1 MKKTVLISILAILS
15 SLLPAQVSKNIN
27 VSSVGTLKTLLTTTE
42 KTTVTNLTVTGT
54 IDARDIKFV
63 RDSITNLTELD
74 MSNVTILEYNGYEGT
89 SYPNPFD
96 YSQTITHYPAN
107 ELPTQAFVG
116 RKYLKSIKLPNSIT
130 SIEWGAMQVC
140 PELTSIVIPNQVK
153 TIVGM
158 TFSNCHKLTSV
169 TMSNSVT
176 SIGEG
181 TFSNCELL
189 TDLILSDSLKIIGG
203 SSFGCKALKSIK
215 IPKSVTFIGSDAFFN
230 TSFNSIYSYPTVP
243 VDLTSSISVF
253 SGVNKST
260 CKLYVPKGSK
270 ALYQAANQWKDFTT
284 IEEMTTGI
292 VPVSISDIK
301 IKTDNGILIVEN
313 AKAGDKV
320 EIFNIAGVKIIEQ
333 LIVGFQTKIKLQ
345 RGIYIIRVDNYS
357 DKVSIK

>member
-1 MKKTVLISILAILS
+1 MKTVLISILAILS
-15 SLLPAQVSKNIN
+15 SLLTAQVSKNIN
-27 VSSVGTLKTLLTTTE
+27 ATSVGTLKTLLTTTE

-54 IDARDIKFV
+54 IDARDIEFV

-96 YSQTITHYPAN
+96 YSLTITHYPSN
-107 ELPTQAFVG
+107 ELPTQSFTG
-116 RKYLKSIKLPNSIT
+116 MKFLKSIKLPDSIT

-140 PELTSIVIPNQVK
+140 PELISIIIPNQVK

-158 TFSNCHKLTSV
+158 TFSNCHKLTTV

-189 TDLILSDSLKIIGG
+189 TDLTLSDSLKIIGG

-215 IPKSVTFIGSDAFFN
+215 IPKTVTFIGSDAFFN

-292 VPVSISDIK
+292 VPVSISDIR
-301 IKTDNGILIVEN
+301 IKTYNGSLIVEN

-320 EIFNIAGVKIIEQ
+320 EIFNIAGVKIKEQ
-333 LIVGFQTKIKLQ
+333 LTEGYQTKIKLQ
-345 RGIYIIRVDNYS
+345 SGIYLIRVDNYS

>member
-1 MKKTVLISILAILS
+1 MKKTVLISFLVILS

-27 VSSVGTLKTLLTTTE
+27 VSSVGTLRTLLTTTE

-54 IDARDIKFV
+54 IDARDIKFI
-63 RDSITNLTELD
+63 RDLIINLTELD
-74 MSNVTILEYNGYEGT
+74 ISNITILEYNGYEGT
-89 SYPNPFD
+89 SYPNGID
-96 YSQTITHYPAN
+96 YSLTITHYPAN
-107 ELPTQAFVG
+107 ELPTQAFAC

-130 SIEWGAMQVC
+130 SIEFGAMQIC

-153 TIVGM
+153 TIVGQ
-158 TFSNCHKLTSV
+158 TFTNCNKLSSV

-176 SIGEG
+176 TLGQDVFAG
-181 TFSNCELL
+181 CVLL
-189 TDLILSDSLKIIGG
+189 TDLTLSDSLKSIGG
-203 SSFGCKALKSIK
+203 AVFGGVALKSIK
-215 IPKSVTFIGSDAFFN
+215 IPKLVTYIGAVAYSSS
-230 TSFNSIYSYPTVP
+230 SFTSIYSYPTVP

-253 SGVNKST
+253 SAVNKST

-270 ALYQAANQWKDFTT
+270 SLYQTANQWKDFTT

-301 IKTDNGILIVEN
+301 IKTDNGNLIVEN

-320 EIFNIAGVKIIEQ
+320 KIFNITGVKIKEQ
-333 LIVGFQTKIKLQ
+333 LTEGYQTKIKLQ
-345 RGIYIIRVDNYS
+345 RGIYLIRVGNYS

>member
-54 IDARDIKFV
+54 IDARDIKFI
-63 RDSITNLTELD
+63 RDSIINLTDLD
-74 MSNVTILEYNGYEGT
+74 ISNVTISEYNGYEGT
-89 SYPNPFD
+89 SYPNGID
-96 YSQTITHYPAN
+96 YSLTITHYPAN
-107 ELPTQAFVG
+107 ELPTQAFAC

-130 SIEWGAMQVC
+130 SIEFGAMQIC

-153 TIVGM
+153 TIVGE
-158 TFSNCHKLTSV
+158 TFTNCNKLSSV

-176 SIGEG
+176 TLGQDVFAG
-181 TFSNCELL
+181 CVLL
-189 TDLILSDSLKIIGG
+189 TDLTLSDSLKSIGG
-203 SSFGCKALKSIK
+203 AVFGSVALKSIK
-215 IPKSVTFIGSDAFFN
+215 IPKSVTYIGAIAFSSS
-230 TSFNSIYSYPTVP
+230 SFTSIYSYPTVP

-253 SGVNKST
+253 SAVNKST

-270 ALYQAANQWKDFTT
+270 SLYQTANQWKDFTT
-284 IEEMTTGI
+284 IDEMTTGI

-301 IKTDNGILIVEN
+301 IKTDNGNLIVEN

-320 EIFNIAGVKIIEQ
+320 EIFNITGVKIKEQ
-333 LIVGFQTKIKLQ
+333 LTEGYQTKIKLE
-345 RGIYIIRVDNYS
+345 RGIYLIRVDNYS